1 MFRMALSVFEQLGP
15 LILELNYEESINLVR
30 EFGKNVDEEKLLE
43 SLSNSKLN
51 GEKLHRILEKASSLI
66 T

>member
-1 MFRMALSVFEQLGP
+1 MALSVFEQLGP